1 MKLSN
6 SRAVFHIGRT
16 IQNPR
21 NTYNRSS
28 LYRRVRPRKYHGN
41 VQKLY
46 APDRTPHR
54 HQHRRN
60 KDDVRTYSRQQKQR
74 QHHRSRQ
81 SRRRNVPPQLHQHRK
96 TYRVKICNPRASAQ
110 TIFVPVWKRAHR
122 KAHQRPHRRNKGGAL
137 MFSRQQK
144 QRQHRG
150 RSHRNN
156 RKIITPHQRFRRRKI
171 YHARIRNP
179 HAYVQTIFVPVRKH
193 AHRRAHQRSHH
204 RNMDGA
210 PTFSK
215 QQRQRRRS
223 HQNHRRNVLPQLCRH
238 WKMHRDRHRKH
249 PSYAQTMYAYALN
262 RTYHRASQPQHHK
275 SLDGVFS
282 LRKRQKKLRRHLSKR
297 HFRSN
302 QLNLKNRQPKIYR
315 ACAQKTCAH
324 DRTRKSRKV
333 PPRQQRRNRDGAHM
347 CGRQR
352 NPAQKKRLR
361 KTFIQSHQK
370 FALWKIFPSMSRCA
384 SVKSQR
390 LRNCAA
396 NCHLK
401 QRQRKRRTFGISSRP
416 AHGRR
421 VPLNLL
427 TAV

>member
-1 MKLSN
+1 MKPSS

-28 LYRRVRPRKYHGN
+28 LYRRVRPQKYHGN

-156 RKIITPHQRFRRRKI
+156 RKIITPHQRFRRRKMYRTRI
-171 YHARIRNP
+171 CNPRATARMIFAPVQNHAR
-179 HAYVQTIFVPVRKH
+179 
-193 AHRRAHQRSHH
+193 RRVYQHQR
-204 RNMDGA
+204 RKNKDDV
-210 PTFSK
+210 PTFSR
-215 QQRQRRRS
+215 QQKQRR
-223 HQNHRRNVLPQLCRH
+223 HRRSRQ
-238 WKMHRDRHRKH
+238 
-249 PSYAQTMYAYALN
+249 N
-262 RTYHRASQPQHHK
+262 R
-275 SLDGVFS
+275 
-282 LRKRQKKLRRHLSKR
+282 
-297 HFRSN
+297 
-302 QLNLKNRQPKIYR
+302 
-315 ACAQKTCAH
+315 
-324 DRTRKSRKV
+324 
-333 PPRQQRRNRDGAHM
+333 RRNILPH
-347 CGRQR
+347 
-352 NPAQKKRLR
+352 
-361 KTFIQSHQK
+361 
-370 FALWKIFPSMSRCA
+370 
-384 SVKSQR
+384 
-390 LRNCAA
+390 
-396 NCHLK
+396 
-401 QRQRKRRTFGISSRP
+401 
-416 AHGRR
+416 
-421 VPLNLL
+421 
-427 TAV
+427 